1 MKCNETDVVEDE
13 LTLTSIELVLL
24 SLSHIFK
31 NNIKTHFISQLFCHQ
46 SYQVHISNGS
56 SFGQWELATYLV
68 AMVTLLQWQ
77 PKRHLYNSLILIP
90 VEFIL
95 NIVMF

>member
-1 MKCNETDVVEDE
+1 MKCNETDVVEDK
-13 LTLTSIELVLL
+13 LM

-31 NNIKTHFISQLFCHQ
+31 NNMKTHFISELFCHE

-68 AMVTLLQWQ
+68 AMVTSLQWQ
-77 PKRHLYNSLILIP
+77 PKRYLYNSLILSP

-95 NIVMF
+95 RIFMF